1 MRVFFLVLFF
11 LNCLFSVGQS
21 ITVKNWETGQGLE
34 RATIFCNEPRAF
46 TTTDKRGRADI
57 SDFVNCKKIE
67 IRTIGFRTQILSY
80 EEIAARKFVINMQ
93 PAVVSFDEIVI
104 SASRWSQSS
113 GNVAT
118 RVAKVTPKEV
128 AFHNPQTAA
137 DLLELSGEVFIQKS
151 QQGGGSPMIRGFST
165 NRLLYS
171 VDGVRMNTAIFRSG
185 NIHNVISLDAFA
197 IENTEVLFGPGSVT
211 YGSDAIGGVMS
222 FQTLTPTFS
231 DNEKPKFSGALV
243 SRHSTASNEITNHFH
258 LNAGWKKWALLT
270 SVTFSEF
277 GDLRMGAN
285 GRDEYLRNFYVRR
298 VGNEDRIINS
308 NDPLLQI
315 PTGYSQLNVMQ
326 KLRYKP
332 RKHWD
337 IQYGFHYS
345 ASSDIPRYDR
355 LIEIRND
362 LPRSAEW
369 HYGPQIWM
377 MNNLSIN
384 YSKKNTY
391 FDQMTIRFAQQY
403 FQESRIDRGFNQHRL
418 RTQMEEV
425 NAWSANFDFEKKW
438 AKNRL
443 SYGLEYIFNDVQS
456 NASAID
462 IRDGSSIL
470 VPDRYPLSTWSSYAA
485 FLNYQYFLTKKVI
498 LQSGV
503 RYSLYHIN
511 SDFSRNMDF
520 FPLVTDR
527 ASVLDDN
534 VTGSVGLVYR
544 PDRTWKL
551 SANAAT
557 GFRAPNVDDIGKI
570 FENIDDVLMV
580 PNVNLSGEYAYN
592 AEVNIAKKIG
602 ENFQI
607 DFTGFYTYLDRALVR
622 RAFSLDGEE
631 VVEIDGIE
639 RRVFAVQN
647 AAFATVYGF
656 NSGFEWVLPLG
667 FKLTSRYNYQLG
679 NEEMESG
686 EISRSRHAAPAFGVT
701 RLNFTKANLQLQVFA
716 MYSAAVSFDNLNFEE
731 RAKPTIYATDEN
743 GNPFSPS
750 WFTLNFKSS
759 YRFNKHFEATAGV
772 ENIFDLRYRPY
783 SSGLVAPGRNFIFS
797 LRAGF

>member
-1 MRVFFLVLFF
+1 
-11 LNCLFSVGQS
+11 
-21 ITVKNWETGQGLE
+21 
-34 RATIFCNEPRAF
+34 
-46 TTTDKRGRADI
+46 
-57 SDFVNCKKIE
+57 
-67 IRTIGFRTQILSY
+67 
-80 EEIAARKFVINMQ
+80 
-93 PAVVSFDEIVI
+93 
-104 SASRWSQSS
+104 
-113 GNVAT
+113 
-118 RVAKVTPKEV
+118 
-128 AFHNPQTAA
+128 
-137 DLLELSGEVFIQKS
+137 LLELSGEVFIQKS

-171 VDGVRMNTAIFRSG
+171 IDGVRMNTAIFRSG

-222 FQTLTPTFS
+222 FQTRTPTLS
-231 DNEKPKFSGALV
+231 NKEETSISGSLV
-243 SRHSTASNEITNHFH
+243 SRFSTASNEITNHLH
-258 LNAGWKKWALLT
+258 LNTGWRRFAMLT
-270 SVTFSEF
+270 SITFSEF
-277 GDLRMGAN
+277 GDLRMGAK

-298 VGNEDRIINS
+298 VGNEDQIINCD
-308 NDPLLQI
+308 NPLLQTS
-315 PTGYSQLNVMQ
+315 TGYSQLNIMQ
-326 KLRYKP
+326 KFRFKP

-345 ASSDIPRYDR
+345 TSSDIPRYDR
-355 LIEIRND
+355 LIETRNE
-362 LPRSAEW
+362 LPRSAVW
-369 HYGPQIWM
+369 DYGPQIWM

-384 YSKKNTY
+384 YSKKTPY
-391 FDQMTIRFAQQY
+391 FDQMTFRFAQQY

-418 RTQMEEV
+418 RTQLEEV

-438 AKNRL
+438 TKNRL

-470 VPDRYPLSTWSSYAA
+470 VPDRYPISTWRSYAA
-485 FLNYQYFLTKKVI
+485 FFNYQYFLSKKVI
-498 LQSGV
+498 LQSGI
-503 RYSLYHIN
+503 RYSLYQIN

-520 FPLVTDR
+520 FPLVSDR
-527 ASVLDDN
+527 ASVIDDN

-551 SANAAT
+551 SANAST

-570 FENIDDVLMV
+570 FENIDDVLLV
-580 PNVNLSGEYAYN
+580 PNLNLSGEYAYN
-592 AEVNIAKKIG
+592 AEVNIAKKMG
-602 ENFQI
+602 DLFQV
-607 DFTGFYTYLDRALVR
+607 DFTAFYTYLDRALVR
-622 RAFSLDGEE
+622 REFSLDGEE

-647 AAFATVYGF
+647 AAFARVYGF

-667 FKLTSRYNYQLG
+667 LKLTSRYNYQLG

-701 RLNFTKANLQLQVFA
+701 RLSFSKANLQMQVFA
-716 MYSAAVSFDNLNFEE
+716 MYSASVSFDNLNFEE
-731 RAKPTIYATDEN
+731 RAKPTIYAIDEN

-750 WFTLNFKSS
+750 WFTLNFKSA
-759 YRFNKHFEATAGV
+759 YRFNTYFEATAGV

-783 SSGLVAPGRNFIFS
+783 SSGIVAPGRNFIFS
-797 LRAGF
+797 LRASM